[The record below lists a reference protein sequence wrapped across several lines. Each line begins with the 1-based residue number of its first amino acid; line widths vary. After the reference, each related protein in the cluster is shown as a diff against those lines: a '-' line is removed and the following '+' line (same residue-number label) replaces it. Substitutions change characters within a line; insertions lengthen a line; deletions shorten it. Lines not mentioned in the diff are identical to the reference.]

1 MICYCLV
8 LTDGFEQRKV
18 DIANHAPTYA
28 LANAE
33 FSDNKDGS
41 MSMIA
46 SRDITSEE
54 EVCVCYG
61 EHNNEQ
67 LLFCYGFVIPE
78 NPCQGML
85 CPLPFPD
92 TPARA
97 ELLHYTLADLR
108 RRHGRNPS
116 AKAGPT
122 LRRPSKA
129 EPGSSELLLALK
141 IFDISEDPLNEV
153 HKTCHN
159 TYLSWWFDLSCI
171 FTSDVMNYSVTV
183 LWRSLQCFT
192 DNMVPSRAGNR
203 TLQTI
208 STDSTN

>member
-1 MICYCLV
+1 M
-8 LTDGFEQRKV
+8 
-18 DIANHAPTYA
+18 
-28 LANAE
+28 
-33 FSDNKDGS
+33 
-41 MSMIA
+41 
-46 SRDITSEE
+46 
-54 EVCVCYG
+54 CVCYG

-141 IFDISEDPLNEV
+141 IFDISEEKAKDL
-153 HKTCHN
+153 
-159 TYLSWWFDLSCI
+159 LSLGSGER
-171 FTSDVMNYSVTV
+171 VTALEANCQASPCAKAMAFQFRRV
-183 LWRSLQCFT
+183 FFLVASHWNGSW
-192 DNMVPSRAGNR
+192 P
-203 TLQTI
+203 
-208 STDSTN
+208 

>member
-1 MICYCLV
+1 MIYELAWLNFKDIQLKAMICYCLV

-141 IFDISEDPLNEV
+141 IFDISEDPLSGAY
-153 HKTCHN
+153 KTCHN
-159 TYLSWWFDLSCI
+159 TYFSW
-171 FTSDVMNYSVTV
+171 
-183 LWRSLQCFT
+183 
-192 DNMVPSRAGNR
+192 
-203 TLQTI
+203 
-208 STDSTN
+208 